1 MKRIIK
7 KSTTITEMIIDN
19 NGETFIIDRKHSV
32 KTNSELVFRENI
44 YEDEKVLDQIYRQ
57 EIAKEA
63 EEYKKK
69 NPSPQKEK
77 DLPDTSNQKYKN
89 LSDN

>member
-7 KSTTITEMIIDN
+7 KSTTITEIIKDDK
-19 NGETFIIDRKHSV
+19 GKEYIIDRKFDVNFSTETPNDSLLLSPNEIQQSWIERD
-32 KTNSELVFRENI
+32 KYFRE
-44 YEDEKVLDQIYRQ
+44 

-69 NPSPQKEK
+69 NPLPEKEK
-77 DLPDTSNQKYKN
+77 
-89 LSDN
+89 